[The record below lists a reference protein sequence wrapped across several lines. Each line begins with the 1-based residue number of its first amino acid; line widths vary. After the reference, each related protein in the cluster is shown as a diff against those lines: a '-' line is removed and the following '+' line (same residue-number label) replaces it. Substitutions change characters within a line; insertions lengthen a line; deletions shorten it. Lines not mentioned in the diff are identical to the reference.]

1 MFPAIQIAYWLAL
14 STWFGGV
21 LFVAIAAP
29 VVFRAV
35 RDADPTLPKV
45 LSVNMEGQ
53 HATLLAGTI
62 VGDLL
67 RILTFWQLGCAAILF
82 LAMTSQWFFIDRNG
96 SNLVLAVVR
105 AGLYVAATGLL
116 IYDWRIVWPRVQK
129 YRQEYIDHAD
139 EPEVANPA
147 KDQFD
152 RYHHESVTVL
162 RNVLFLLL
170 GLILFSGDIHPAITK
185 MTFGPQ

>member
-1 MFPAIQIAYWLAL
+1 
-14 STWFGGV
+14 
-21 LFVAIAAP
+21 
-29 VVFRAV
+29 
-35 RDADPTLPKV
+35 
-45 LSVNMEGQ
+45 
-53 HATLLAGTI
+53 
-62 VGDLL
+62 
-67 RILTFWQLGCAAILF
+67 
-82 LAMTSQWFFIDRNG
+82 MTSQWFFIDRNG
-96 SNLVLAVVR
+96 SNLVLALVR
-105 AGLYVAATGLL
+105 GALYTAATGLL